1 MQKNDN
7 ASKAASLAT
16 ASSYRVKEYVRLRTI
31 LAILITVPCVAFLL
45 AGFGAAGYAAY
56 RHGKALSRLPK
67 PSLQPERLA
76 APLSDAEFHRGGPR
90 WVEIDA
96 TPLPNTTGRQ
106 TSYRNSAESA
116 NALILR
122 FTSEP
127 GDSKRTTYRGILYT
141 FQTARSRGGIPER
154 LKADLRESAITPARQ
169 FAVLLVGESPWQIVV
184 STLKEWLAVAATALT
199 ATFLLFLAVR
209 TIGWALRPA
218 RDSALASVTRSVKR
232 MGSWPAVIAAASAIL
247 GISWMLIRSG
257 PGQPVLP
264 IETLAALGV
273 SSALGLLPTIRRILM
288 STVGCR
294 LRRGNA

>member
-1 MQKNDN
+1 MNED
-7 ASKAASLAT
+7 ASRAASFAT
-16 ASSYRVKEYVRLRTI
+16 ASSYRFKEYVRLRTI
-31 LAILITVPCVAFLL
+31 LAIVITVPCVAFLL

-56 RHGKALSRLPK
+56 RHGKALSGLPK

-106 TSYRNSAESA
+106 TSYRNTAESA

-141 FQTARSRGGIPER
+141 FQTTRSRFGIPDR
-154 LKADLRESAITPARQ
+154 LKADLRESAIAPERQ
-169 FAVLLVGESPWQIVV
+169 FAVLLVGESPWQIFTP
-184 STLKEWLAVAATALT
+184 TLKEWLAVAGSALT
-199 ATFLLFLAVR
+199 AAFFLLLAVR
-209 TIGWALRPA
+209 MSSWALRPI
-218 RDSALASVTRSVKR
+218 RTTLASVVRSAR
-232 MGSWPAVIAAASAIL
+232 TMRSWPVVIAATSAIL
-247 GISWMLIRSG
+247 GVGWMFIRSARG
-257 PGQPVLP
+257 HPVLP
-264 IETLAALGV
+264 IETLTAFGV
-273 SSALGLLPTIRRILM
+273 SSAVGLLSAIRRTFT
-288 STVGCR
+288 STVECR